1 MTATGIF
8 IVAVGEKLIR
18 WQPRTMKSVGRAPFH
33 MEYSRQVIDR
43 SRLAQER
50 SAQSSMLD
58 ATVPVCK
65 WTGSV
70 QDLAKAAA

>member
-1 MTATGIF
+1 
-8 IVAVGEKLIR
+8 
-18 WQPRTMKSVGRAPFH
+18 MKNVGRAPFH